1 MISLSLA
8 GQCTPLNVSLLGLR
22 TQHRMWTLRYVAH
35 TTPEGMHQETNSNNK
50 NMAWLD
56 LQVTLKVEQKLH

>member
-1 MISLSLA
+1 MISLSRA

-35 TTPEGMHQETNSNNK
+35 TTPEGMHQENSNYK
-50 NMAWLD
+50 NMALLD
-56 LQVTLKVEQKLH
+56 LQVTLKLEQKLH